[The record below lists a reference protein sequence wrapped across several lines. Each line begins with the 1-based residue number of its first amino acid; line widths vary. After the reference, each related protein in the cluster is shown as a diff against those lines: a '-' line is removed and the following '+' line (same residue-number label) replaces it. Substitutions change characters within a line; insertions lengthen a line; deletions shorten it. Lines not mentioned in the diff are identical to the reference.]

1 MKRVQGCAVLNSSAA
16 VDQFERILPLTISRT
31 RALMSITLRSQFN
44 LLHER
49 CGARP
54 RCRHRST
61 RGLCCRMAH
70 RVDGLLTCDW
80 MLLAAT
86 TVAQHVAPGALH
98 TKFGGGPARAST
110 RGAHEQTCA
119 ACCGSSLARGVTTS
133 HACPRAVWSV
143 DINATGQGPAR
154 GRWSE
159 ETALAEAKGQAEAAQ
174 GRRAAAASVATA
186 RKFQRN
192 CRRSHTEQKE
202 VSQAQ
207 APTGC
212 ASRRGGGKGCAA
224 AHIAAATRSDRS
236 SGGAGVQPRW
246 TCFRLCSVLDCF
258 QRASEACARASL

>member
-70 RVDGLLTCDW
+70 RVDGLLACDW

-110 RGAHEQTCA
+110 RGA
-119 ACCGSSLARGVTTS
+119 
-133 HACPRAVWSV
+133 RA
-143 DINATGQGPAR
+143 D
-154 GRWSE
+154 
-159 ETALAEAKGQAEAAQ
+159 L
-174 GRRAAAASVATA
+174 
-186 RKFQRN
+186 
-192 CRRSHTEQKE
+192 
-202 VSQAQ
+202 
-207 APTGC
+207 
-212 ASRRGGGKGCAA
+212 
-224 AHIAAATRSDRS
+224 
-236 SGGAGVQPRW
+236 
-246 TCFRLCSVLDCF
+246 
-258 QRASEACARASL
+258 